1 MNIFSFILTFG
12 SYYISSASVQNL
24 HLWHGVFSLRHDKKK
39 KNQLFKFC
47 AWVLFLYISVIEL
60 HTYIYVCNWGSLTG
74 CMSKDLAFRIV
85 KCLML
90 YMSMNATL
98 KVMEMIRQFLT
109 HKLTKKMY
117 ATPPR
122 LIILVGCQ
130 NSYF

>member
-24 HLWHGVFSLRHDKKK
+24 HLWHGVFSLNKRHDKK

-98 KVMEMIRQFLT
+98 KVMEMIRQFFNT
-109 HKLTKKMY
+109 QAHKEDVCYT
-117 ATPPR
+117 T
-122 LIILVGCQ
+122 
-130 NSYF
+130 